1 MIRRP
6 PRSTRTDTLFP
17 YTTLFRS
24 IWRELRHRASSA
36 STLLPAA
43 STEARRRPGWRAIT
57 SSAEVPIEPVAP
69 RTATDC
75 MVEAGMVGAVMS
87 ETEQFLAEQEHR
99 QRGEHAVEAV
109 EDAAVARDHAAR
121 VLGADVALE
130 QALEQVADHRKQH
143 RGERHQRQRRQLRR
157 RGAGQPA
164 EGQPGGDAGHQAAHE
179 TLDRLV
185 GADPG

>member
-1 MIRRP
+1 MRI
-6 PRSTRTDTLFP
+6 SD
-17 YTTLFRS
+17 
-24 IWRELRHRASSA
+24 WSSDVC
-36 STLLPAA
+36 SSDLAA

-75 MVEAGMVGAVMS
+75 MVEAGMVGAGMS

-121 VLGADVALE
+121 VLGAAVRSEEHTSEL
-130 QALEQVADHRKQH
+130 QALMRISYAVFCLKKQKTEQ
-143 RGERHQRQRRQLRR
+143 
-157 RGAGQPA
+157 
-164 EGQPGGDAGHQAAHE
+164 
-179 TLDRLV
+179 
-185 GADPG
+185 